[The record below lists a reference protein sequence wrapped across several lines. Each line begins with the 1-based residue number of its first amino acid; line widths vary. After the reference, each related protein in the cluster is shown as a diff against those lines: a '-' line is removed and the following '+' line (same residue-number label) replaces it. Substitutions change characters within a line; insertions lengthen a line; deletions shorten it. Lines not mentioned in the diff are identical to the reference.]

1 MDGFF
6 FFFFISFICLCFYI
20 GLTGSALSAAS
31 ECQVVKPRGSRS
43 ALSTAKL
50 NFFCPIFRGYALAV
64 GAHPWLAHRQTVA
77 RRWRKLAGGAGTAA
91 RANNPSTDILVRQRD
106 PDICRDATVKIQFLC
121 FSYPANAGRGSTE
134 SPTYRLFSHSHS
146 ATCGLPATSQAE
158 VCRSNIEKDVTNKF
172 INLYE

>member
-1 MDGFF
+1 MFLHWSDRQCAFGGFGVPGSEATRQPLCLVDGKVKLFLSYF
-6 FFFFISFICLCFYI
+6 QRICPC
-20 GLTGSALSAAS
+20 
-31 ECQVVKPRGSRS
+31 CRG
-43 ALSTAKL
+43 T
-50 NFFCPIFRGYALAV
+50 P
-64 GAHPWLAHRQTVA
+64 VA
-77 RRWRKLAGGAGTAA
+77 RAPADGSPQVAETAGGAGTTA

-134 SPTYRLFSHSHS
+134 SPTYRLFFHSHT

-158 VCRSNIEKDVTNKF
+158 VCRSNIEKDVTNKY